1 MKSSFSF
8 FRRHESSWTTGEE
21 VEDELNSEGESGD
34 EDDEDDVHD
43 IDHTKLPK
51 EEVCTHSP
59 TSRTRKSEVWS
70 HLKRIYLYICASGQ
84 WMNKL

>member
-1 MKSSFSF
+1 M
-8 FRRHESSWTTGEE
+8 TGEE

-34 EDDEDDVHD
+34 EDDEDDVYCDD

-51 EEVCTHSP
+51 EVVYAHRP

-70 HLKRIYLYICASGQ
+70 HLK
-84 WMNKL
+84 